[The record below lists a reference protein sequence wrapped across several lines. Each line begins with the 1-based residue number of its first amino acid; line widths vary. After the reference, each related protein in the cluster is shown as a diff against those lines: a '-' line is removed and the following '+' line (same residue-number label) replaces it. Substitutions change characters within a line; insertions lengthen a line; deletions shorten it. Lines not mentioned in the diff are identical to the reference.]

1 MAGGAA
7 NTGEGVA
14 MLAGLA
20 RQSPTAVLVLLV
32 WWTLR
37 DMAADLDDMRA
48 GIAVL
53 VERGR

>member
-1 MAGGAA
+1 MAASAGS
-7 NTGEGVA
+7 TEGVA

-37 DMAADLDDMRA
+37 DIAADMDDMRA